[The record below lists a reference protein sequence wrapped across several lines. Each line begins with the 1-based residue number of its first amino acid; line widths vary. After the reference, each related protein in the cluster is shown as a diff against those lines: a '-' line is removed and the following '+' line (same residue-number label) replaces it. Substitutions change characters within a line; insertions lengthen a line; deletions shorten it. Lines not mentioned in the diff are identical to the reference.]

1 MKRSTWP
8 STLAIC
14 ALILS
19 LGVVALV
26 LVGCGNEDT
35 KGRTDLPEDNINL
48 DTDPMDV
55 IVSADGFPNIGHKCR
70 RFGEGAVVGMWT
82 TTDRTLILVYNDHA
96 CSGAIK
102 DQEMVVINGVPR
114 ATVNASG

>member
-1 MKRSTWP
+1 MKRLLIVP
-8 STLAIC
+8 LLALAAC
-14 ALILS
+14 A
-19 LGVVALV
+19 
-26 LVGCGNEDT
+26 EDEDR
-35 KGRTDLPEDNINL
+35 GRTDLPEENVTL

-96 CSGAIK
+96 CSGAN
-102 DQEMVVINGVPR
+102 QEQDMVVINGVPR
-114 ATVNASG
+114 DVINTAGT

>member
-1 MKRSTWP
+1 MDSYTKGIV
-8 STLAIC
+8 AMCVVI
-14 ALILS
+14 A
-19 LGVVALV
+19 GFGAFVVA
-26 LVGCGNEDT
+26 CADEDG
-35 KGRTDLPEDNINL
+35 KGRTDLPEENISL

-96 CSGAIK
+96 CSGA
-102 DQEMVVINGVPR
+102 DREQDMVVINGVPR
-114 ATVNASG
+114 AIVNAGTS

>member
-1 MKRSTWP
+1 MNGLWFPVAVSG
-8 STLAIC
+8 LIAITTAC
-14 ALILS
+14 ADK
-19 LGVVALV
+19 G
-26 LVGCGNEDT
+26 
-35 KGRTDLPEDNINL
+35 KGRTDLPEENISL

-96 CSGAIK
+96 CSGAN
-102 DQEMVVINGVPR
+102 QEQDMVVINGVPR
-114 ATVNASG
+114 AVVNSNG